1 MAKSNDLA
9 RIISGCKSGDAES
22 FSEVVDIYASRFY
35 GYFYR
40 LTGNRETSDD
50 LLSELFVKLVEKIGS
65 FKGGSFESWLFK
77 IASNIFYDYL
87 RDKQRQKKSFEVQK
101 SQFESEVTEAKESG
115 SERIDELQTQL
126 GKLDTDT
133 RELIMLRFYSQ
144 ASFKEIAAMRSEPI
158 GTTLS
163 KLHRGLKKL
172 RELMESEMTMNG
184 ETEEN
189 LRDLFEKFLDS
200 EQAGQA
206 VEDIQKGER
215 ILREPACT

>member
-1 MAKSNDLA
+1 MAKNDDLA
-9 RIISGCKSGDAES
+9 RIISSCKSGNAES
-22 FSEVVDIYASRFY
+22 FSELVDIYSSRLY

-40 LTGNRETSDD
+40 LTGNKETSDD
-50 LLSELFVKLVEKIGS
+50 LLSELFVKLVGKIGS
-65 FKGGSFESWLFK
+65 FKGGSFEGWLFK

-87 RDKQRQKKSFEVQK
+87 RDKQQQKKLFDAQK
-101 SQFESEVTEAKESG
+101 NLFESEEMMYAKESDG
-115 SERIDELQTQL
+115 ERIDELQTQL

-172 RELMESEMTMNG
+172 RDLME
-184 ETEEN
+184 
-189 LRDLFEKFLDS
+189 
-200 EQAGQA
+200 
-206 VEDIQKGER
+206 QK
-215 ILREPACT
+215 

>member
-50 LLSELFVKLVEKIGS
+50 LLSELFVKLVEKISS

-77 IASNIFYDYL
+77 TASNIFYDYL
-87 RDKQRQKKSFEVQK
+87 RDKQRQKKLFDAQK
-101 SQFESEVTEAKESG
+101 NQFESEEVTYAKESG

-126 GKLDTDT
+126 GRLDTDT

-172 RELMESEMTMNG
+172 QKLME
-184 ETEEN
+184 
-189 LRDLFEKFLDS
+189 
-200 EQAGQA
+200 
-206 VEDIQKGER
+206 QK
-215 ILREPACT
+215 

>member
-1 MAKSNDLA
+1 MAKSSDLA
-9 RIISGCKSGDAES
+9 RIITGCKSGDAES

-40 LTGNRETSDD
+40 LTGNREASDD

-65 FKGGSFESWLFK
+65 FRDGSFESWLFK

-101 SQFESEVTEAKESG
+101 RQLESEVTEAEEYDN
-115 SERIDELQTQL
+115 ERFDKLQMQL
-126 GKLDTDT
+126 GRLDTDT

-172 RELMESEMTMNG
+172 RQLME
-184 ETEEN
+184 
-189 LRDLFEKFLDS
+189 
-200 EQAGQA
+200 
-206 VEDIQKGER
+206 
-215 ILREPACT
+215 

>member
-9 RIISGCKSGDAES
+9 RLISGCKSGDAES
-22 FSEVVDIYASRFY
+22 FSEVVDMYGSRFY

-50 LLSELFVKLVEKIGS
+50 LLSELFVKLVGKIGS

-77 IASNIFYDYL
+77 IASNIFHDYL
-87 RDKQRQKKSFEVQK
+87 RDKQRRRKLFEVRK
-101 SQFESEVTEAKESG
+101 GELESKVTEAKQSG
-115 SERIDELQTQL
+115 SERIDKLQRQL
-126 GKLDTDT
+126 GRLDGDT

-172 RELMESEMTMNG
+172 RDLM
-184 ETEEN
+184 
-189 LRDLFEKFLDS
+189 D
-200 EQAGQA
+200 Q
-206 VEDIQKGER
+206 
-215 ILREPACT
+215 